1 MMAKKRN
8 HTPAETGARPVAPL
22 EEVNPLELAAPVSA
36 RVQIQGVVLIESN
49 VKRGTDTRI
58 GPGEF
63 RVNINIANVEY
74 GTDQATNRLFVVPGF
89 TLKAERISESEG
101 TLILSIEASFALH
114 YSIQSSGDLE
124 DESVKAFALTNGIFN
139 AWPYWREYV
148 QSTAARMGLPP
159 IVIPVFRLG

>member
-1 MMAKKRN
+1 MMAKKRI
-8 HTPAETGARPVAPL
+8 HTRAETGARPVAPP

-36 RVQIQGVVLIESN
+36 RVQIQGVVLLESN
-49 VKRGTDTRI
+49 VKRGMETSI

-63 RVNINIANVEY
+63 QVNINISTVQY
-74 GTDQATNRLFVVPGF
+74 GADQATNRLCVVPGF
-89 TLKAERISESEG
+89 TLKAERITESEG
-101 TLILSIEASFALH
+101 TLILSIEASFAIH

-124 DESVKAFALTNGIFN
+124 DASVKAFALTNGIFN